1 MSPETPSDP
10 FDRYISPEQFGALA
24 HPVDAA
30 MARASARSLVGVG
43 ALRGP
48 VAARREWWD
57 LLRRSE
63 TPEQRLTCQRMI
75 DALGIAIGLQDWAE
89 GRALCERNRA
99 AADAFHAR
107 ARELEAVA
115 EWVGFGRAEEAR
127 PDLTKL
133 IGARNVRCSEPGCDL

>member
-10 FDRYISPEQFGALA
+10 FDRYISPDQFGELA

-43 ALRGP
+43 TPRGP

-75 DALGIAIGLQDWAE
+75 DALGEAIGLQDWAA

-99 AADAFHAR
+99 VSDAFHAR
-107 ARELEAVA
+107 TRELEAVA
-115 EWVGFGRAEEAR
+115 EWVGFGRVEEAR

-133 IGARNVRCSEPGCDL
+133 IGARNVCASEPGCEL

>member
-10 FDRYISPEQFGALA
+10 FDRYISPEQFGELA

-30 MARASARSLVGVG
+30 MARASARGLVGVG
-43 ALRGP
+43 TPRGP

-75 DALGIAIGLQDWAE
+75 DALGEAIGLQDWAE

-99 AADAFHAR
+99 HADAAAAHE
-107 ARELEAVA
+107 REAAAIA
-115 EWVGFGRAEEAR
+115 EWADLAVMPVGPIRLVDASGRCLGILER
-127 PDLTKL
+127 
-133 IGARNVRCSEPGCDL
+133 